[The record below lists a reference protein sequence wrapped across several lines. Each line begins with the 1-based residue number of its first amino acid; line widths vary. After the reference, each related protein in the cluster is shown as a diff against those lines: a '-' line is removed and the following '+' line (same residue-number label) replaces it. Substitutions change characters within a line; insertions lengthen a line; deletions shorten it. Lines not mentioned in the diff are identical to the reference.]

1 MAKNWWEEAP
11 VIQESKQEWWQAA
24 PVVEPAKP
32 EPTESGGFFGSVGSA
47 LKERVT
53 TARPAAQLFTGLGD
67 QKAATDELAR
77 AKKESGDAYKQTEFS
92 EIGDAF
98 KQGAFGTALGKTVDK
113 FKEVAGSSLGSMA
126 PAMVAGAGAALA
138 APAAL
143 PAAAVGT
150 AAFGLVSLGSYI
162 ADNISRQKEEQAKKG
177 QAYEDINRVT
187 ATTAAAFQTA
197 LDVFGFK
204 FFKPLGQLV
213 GIEGKATAEKAA
225 LEIVEAAT
233 RPNAYKKAVAR
244 GTATGIAFEVP
255 QEVTQSVLERWQAG
269 LALDPFKDPE
279 AAKEYMEAA
288 GGALL
293 LGGPMGAFSRTAQT
307 FQARRTPEGQALL
320 RTEVPAWV
328 QDTLDKEAT
337 DVEQPI
343 GTTGGA
349 GAPLAG
355 TTSAVPPAAGP
366 GEPGPPRVV
375 PSGTDVAGA
384 VAGEEQQP
392 GPLTPSAKPPGLFE
406 DVDTGA
412 DVQGQKPPAQSKAY
426 IEGTTGQR
434 DETPQEQVGIVAPN
448 KAGQS
453 KPPAAAKPA
462 AKPPAKPPAT
472 PVAELAPAESFGE
485 FKEQYDDLRARI
497 ATLSKPENRFDLVTK
512 EKREAAEKILQ
523 SLVQIN
529 SPLLGNL
536 DPMLVDNL
544 ADPKFD
550 GRGALDQAGQRRG
563 MQTQMFTKG
572 PSVERRVESALAL
585 AGQDRE
591 EAVRVLEI
599 SKAKLLKDLAAGV
612 YDKTWALSQKAPGL
626 PAGEAVDNVEAL
638 AQQHVDRQTT
648 TIDQAIALLS
658 GERRGMQN
666 KLFEEE
672 SKPERPVKEP
682 MGGVKP
688 VLQTQED
695 MLGAAP
701 EDKKANY
708 VSEQEKARQAYGE
721 KQREEL
727 LRSGKITPSQIAAQ
741 KKEDRERK
749 SGAPIERTG
758 NLFTTEREEKAP
770 AGRAISYVI
779 TEPGMSPVEAGTEV
793 SKSMRDQLV
802 TDYGEDVKFERA
814 DVYKRRQT
822 TEKKES
828 QPEKEAEQ
836 VSAETTEDVEQ
847 TLADKAENDLGIAN
861 VAKTKEGRLLTAFF
875 DAILPQSG
883 TESEQG
889 KHESLKS
896 VALKRM
902 LSYDIVAKGQE
913 YSRGVRAMLKYV
925 ANRMGGMPD
934 FEQALNDLPNMSAA
948 AQSRFFM
955 NHNLPDLTT
964 RRGMEEFNEQIK
976 KYIDVLPGTKEGA
989 AGKVKDRIQNGIY
1002 ISKVTFARMV
1012 TKVHGKTGEG
1022 KPRKPSTASIEE
1034 EYLVT
1039 DRSLPAIFKMLYS
1052 LRNYKDELSAGLLA
1066 AKNYIENPR
1075 RDSFAKVL
1083 ADAASDLAQWQ
1094 SYLSQRYGKT
1104 VAEIEALAPDLSPE
1118 QLNKLPVVDKDVK
1131 ASVAANTLYEGEGG
1145 KYAVDFRNWVNKN
1158 LDSETRAIFKSMV
1171 ADFQSDINEAKK
1183 FSEAITKYEVLRKER
1198 VQAKLQKAETTTG
1211 VKIPR
1216 APKLKPIAK
1225 GLPVVQMLSQVN
1237 PAIASLLKAGD
1248 LKGALKLMADA
1259 KNNPY
1264 YAVLANRLLDSGL
1277 TAKSRVVGSDHLE
1290 PLSGKKADKEAL
1302 DAKVRALS
1310 DMIEVSSMD
1319 AATKKSILADL
1330 NSKKLGGILSAMDRL
1345 DGEFKNEA
1353 QREILNETMAL
1364 LDKQFTWA
1372 GMYDP
1377 VTDEV
1382 VLREGGNKASQF
1394 NNHTLLHE
1402 SLHAALVRTMD
1413 LMEGSIKRPS
1423 DQNKIADI
1431 QWEGYSQ
1438 LYKLYNHA
1446 KGILSLEGLS
1456 EDNLYGLQDLHEF
1469 VSEAMTNPEFQA
1481 LLREIR
1487 FQAAPFSLW
1496 NTFTNA
1502 VGRIFNVKP
1511 NTTDSDV
1518 LIEVMKAT
1526 DAMMAGSMSLEGL
1539 APAPER
1545 RGMATKA
1552 LAKPIPRS
1560 LPNTPTSLSNLMNA
1574 RSWAEVKGSFPIL
1587 YNSAK
1592 ASSRPVALGMLT
1604 MRQIADLVRNRI
1616 PQVNNFIQ
1624 VAEDFLARKNN
1635 ILRESG
1641 DISKRWERVQSS
1653 DPDMSRLLAKVMHGA
1668 TISEVDPDKATT
1680 DQRNRNV
1687 QLLQDWNQLSPAA
1700 KAIYRQ
1706 VRDFYERRYEEYKG
1720 LMNQRVVQ
1728 MRQLGV
1734 SEQTILE
1741 IRNEFEKNKRKGP
1754 YFPLMR
1760 HGRFWYQTG
1769 SGKTREY
1776 YMFESAGQKEIHMAQ
1791 RIAQNPELESTIKE
1805 GSEFAQQMDLHARE
1819 SNFLRESFAAI
1830 DSANITGANSAAEKQ
1845 NLKDSL
1851 YQTFLANQPERS
1863 FRNQFMHRN
1872 NVAGYSED
1880 ALRNFASSSFH
1891 MAYQMA
1897 RFEHSPNMFSQI
1909 EAARMQL
1916 KDRVNVNKGR
1926 DVKLS
1931 RENNELS
1938 DYVTEMDRR
1947 LELMLNPTDIG
1958 IIPSLLSNIGFIWYL
1973 TAPASAIVNILG
1985 GMTIGL
1991 PTLVGQYVKA
2001 NPKASYTEATL
2012 AALGQ
2017 MKTAAGQIIAT
2028 GFNIERG
2035 ERLRDNRV
2043 MFPTL
2048 DRTKSMSKT
2057 ERAAY
2062 DRFVADGLID
2072 ITAVY
2077 DQSGLA
2083 ASPTESYT
2091 GLRHRG
2097 MEMLT
2102 SLFHNAERFNRE
2114 VMAMSAFRLA
2124 MDKRK
2129 GYADKDLAFA
2139 ESIAEAKDTTNRS
2152 MFDYSSPNKPRYFQ
2166 HPVARVV
2173 LQFKQFP
2180 QQMTFFLVHNMVN
2193 MLKGATPADRREARA
2208 RFVGTMGMAGIFSGV
2223 TGLWGFST
2231 VASIVNAVVNG
2242 LADEDEPPFE
2252 FELEFADWA
2261 VETFGKNVGTM
2272 LTRGIGNAA
2281 GIDLAGRLK
2290 LDDMWLR
2297 DSRKNQ
2303 DEVEALQSFL
2313 VDLLGP
2319 TVGLAVNA
2327 AQAVKLYNEG
2337 HADRALETIAPA
2349 FIKQP
2354 LVAARYANEG
2364 VNTLRGDPLMEEV
2377 GPFYLFMQSLGLR
2390 SAELAEIQF
2399 YNITIKGQEQA
2410 ILKERQNLL
2419 NLYALAFMANDADT
2433 VDKAYDKI
2441 DKFNSKNPTVFI
2453 PAESMSKSI
2462 TERLKK
2468 SSQTDH
2474 GLYID
2479 PKLEGVL
2486 RRHTY
2491 LD

>member
-11 VIQESKQEWWQAA
+11 VVQESKQEWWQAA

-213 GIEGKATAEKAA
+213 GIEGKAAAEKAA

-233 RPNAYKKAVAR
+233 KPNAYKKAVAR

-279 AAKEYMEAA
+279 AAKEYLEAA

-293 LGGPMGAFSRTAQT
+293 LGGPMGAYSGAAQT

-328 QDTLDKEAT
+328 KDTLEKEAT
-337 DVEQPI
+337 DVGQPI
-343 GTTGGA
+343 STTGGE

-366 GEPGPPRVV
+366 GEAGPPGVV
-375 PSGTDVAGA
+375 PPGADVAGA

-392 GPLTPSAKPPGLFE
+392 GALVPTEVDKYAARVPTSGQTVSAKYGEPDLTPPSSAEPPGMFE
-406 DVDTGA
+406 DVDTAA
-412 DVQGQKPPAQSKAY
+412 DIQGQKPPA
-426 IEGTTGQR
+426 
-434 DETPQEQVGIVAPN
+434 P
-448 KAGQS
+448 
-453 KPPAAAKPA
+453 AAKPA
-462 AKPPAKPPAT
+462 ARPPAKLTAAPTAPI
-472 PVAELAPAESFGE
+472 AELAPAESFGE

-497 ATLSKPENRFDLVTK
+497 ATLSKPENRFDLITK

-591 EAVRVLEI
+591 EAVRVLER

-626 PAGEAVDNVEAL
+626 PAGEAVNNVEAL

-658 GERRGMQN
+658 GERKGMQGS
-666 KLFEEE
+666 LFGAEP
-672 SKPERPVKEP
+672 KKEP
-682 MGGVKP
+682 TKVVPGESFEDVFTVKP
-688 VLQTQED
+688 GGGQAAAQPRE
-695 MLGAAP
+695 AAP
-701 EDKKANY
+701 
-708 VSEQEKARQAYGE
+708 
-721 KQREEL
+721 
-727 LRSGKITPSQIAAQ
+727 T
-741 KKEDRERK
+741 
-749 SGAPIERTG
+749 
-758 NLFTTEREEKAP
+758 
-770 AGRAISYVI
+770 GRAISYVI

-793 SKSMRDQLV
+793 SASMRDQLV
-802 TDYGEDVKFERA
+802 TDYGDDVKFERA

-976 KYIDVLPGTKEGA
+976 KYIDILPGTKAGA

-1171 ADFQSDINEAKK
+1171 ADFQSDINEAQK

-1237 PAIASLLKAGD
+1237 PAIASLLKTGD

-1302 DAKVRALS
+1302 DAKIRALS

-1330 NSKKLGGILSAMDRL
+1330 NSKKLGGILSAVDRL

-1402 SLHAALVRTMD
+1402 SLHAALARIMD
-1413 LMEGSIKRPS
+1413 LMAVGTNIGSVERMLA
-1423 DQNKIADI
+1423 QNKITDI
-1431 QWEGYSQ
+1431 QREGYGQ

-1496 NTFTNA
+1496 NAFTNA

-1641 DISKRWERVQSS
+1641 DISKLWERMQAR
-1653 DPDMSRLLAKVMHGA
+1653 DPAMSRLLAKVMHSA
-1668 TISEVDPDKATT
+1668 TISEVDPDKATL

-1687 QLLQDWNQLSPAA
+1687 QLMEDWRQLDPVA
-1700 KAIYRQ
+1700 KVIYRQ

-1720 LMNQRVVQ
+1720 VMSQRIIQ
-1728 MRQLGV
+1728 MRKLGV

-1760 HGRFWYQTG
+1760 HGRFWYQIG
-1769 SGKTREY
+1769 KGKTREY
-1776 YMFESAGQKEIHMAQ
+1776 YMFETEGQRDIHLAQ
-1791 RIAQNPELESTIKE
+1791 RRAQNPELPDPIFGSTYAE
-1805 GSEFAQQMDLHARE
+1805 QMDLHARE

-1830 DSANITGANSAAEKQ
+1830 DSANITGTNSAKEKQ

-1863 FRNQFMHRN
+1863 FRNQFMHRK

-1891 MAYQMA
+1891 MAYQLA
-1897 RFEHSPNMFSQI
+1897 RFEYSPELFSQI

-1916 KDRVNVNKGR
+1916 KDRVDVNKGY

-1931 RENNELS
+1931 RENTELS

-2048 DRTKSMSKT
+2048 DRTKSMSKI

-2062 DRFVADGLID
+2062 NRFVADGLID

-2114 VMAMSAFRLA
+2114 VMAMSSFRLA
-2124 MDKRK
+2124 MEKRK
-2129 GYADKDLAFA
+2129 SYADKDLAFA

-2180 QQMTFFLVHNMVN
+2180 QQMTFFLAHNMVN

-2252 FELEFADWA
+2252 FELEFANWA

-2281 GIDLAGRLK
+2281 GIDLASRLK

-2303 DEVEALQSFL
+2303 DEVESLQSLL

-2327 AQAVKLYNEG
+2327 AEAVKLYNEG

-2433 VDKAYDKI
+2433 LDTAYDKI

-2486 RRHTY
+2486 RKHTY

>member
-11 VIQESKQEWWQAA
+11 VVQESKQEWWQAA
-24 PVVEPAKP
+24 PVIEPAKP
-32 EPTESGGFFGSVGSA
+32 EPTESGGFFGSFGSA
-47 LKERVT
+47 FKERAA
-53 TARPAAQLFTGLGD
+53 TAMPAAKLLTGLGD

-77 AKKESGDAYKQTEFS
+77 AKKEASDVYKQTEFS

-98 KQGAFGTALGKTVDK
+98 KQGAYGTALGKTVDK

-150 AAFGLVSLGSYI
+150 AAYGLTALGSYI
-162 ADNISRQKEEQAKKG
+162 ADNIARQKEEQAKLGKP
-177 QAYEDINRVT
+177 YEDINRLT
-187 ATTAAAFQTA
+187 ATTAAAGSTA
-197 LDVFGFK
+197 LDILGGK
-204 FFKPLGQLV
+204 FFKPLGRLI
-213 GIEGKATAEKAA
+213 GIEGKETAEKAA

-279 AAKEYMEAA
+279 AAKEYLEAA

-307 FQARRTPEGQALL
+307 FQARQTPEGQALL

-328 QDTLDKEAT
+328 KDTLEKETA

-375 PSGTDVAGA
+375 PAGADVAGA
-384 VAGEEQQP
+384 VAGEEQQSDALIPSEVDKYAARVPAP
-392 GPLTPSAKPPGLFE
+392 GQTVSAKYGEPDLTPPPSAEPPGMFE

-412 DVQGQKPPAQSKAY
+412 DVQAQKPP
-426 IEGTTGQR
+426 
-434 DETPQEQVGIVAPN
+434 TPVKPTAP
-448 KAGQS
+448 A
-453 KPPAAAKPA
+453 KPPAAV
-462 AKPPAKPPAT
+462 KPPAKPPAA
-472 PVAELAPAESFGE
+472 PAAELAPAESFGE

-497 ATLSKPENRFDLVTK
+497 ATLSKPENRFDLITK

-529 SPLLGNL
+529 GSLLGNL
-536 DPMLVDNL
+536 DPTLVDNL

-550 GRGALDQAGQRRG
+550 GRGALEQAGQRRG

-572 PSVERRVESALAL
+572 PSVERRVDGALAL

-591 EAVRVLEI
+591 EAVRVLER

-612 YDKTWALSQKAPGL
+612 YYSQAFAFSQRSPTL
-626 PAGEAVDNVEAL
+626 PAGEAVKNVRVL
-638 AQQHVDRQTT
+638 GQQHVDRQIT

-658 GERRGMQN
+658 KERKGMQGS
-666 KLFEEE
+666 LFGAEPKKEPAEVTPGE
-672 SKPERPVKEP
+672 SFEDVFTAKPE
-682 MGGVKP
+682 GG
-688 VLQTQED
+688 
-695 MLGAAP
+695 
-701 EDKKANY
+701 
-708 VSEQEKARQAYGE
+708 QATA
-721 KQREEL
+721 QPRE
-727 LRSGKITPSQIAAQ
+727 A
-741 KKEDRERK
+741 
-749 SGAPIERTG
+749 
-758 NLFTTEREEKAP
+758 AP
-770 AGRAISYVI
+770 AGRSISYVI

-802 TDYGEDVKFERA
+802 NDYGEDVKFERA

-883 TESEQG
+883 TENEQG
-889 KHESLKS
+889 KHESLKG

-913 YSRGVRAMLKYV
+913 YSRGVRAMLKYI

-934 FEQALNDLPNMSAA
+934 FEQALNDLPNMSAY
-948 AQSRFFM
+948 AQSRFFA

-976 KYIDVLPGTKEGA
+976 KYIDILPGTKAGA

-1022 KPRKPSTASIEE
+1022 KPRKPSTASVEE
-1034 EYLVT
+1034 EYLIT
-1039 DRSLPAIFKMLYS
+1039 DRSLPAIFKMLYN
-1052 LRNYKDELSAGLLA
+1052 LRNYKADLSAGLLA

-1104 VAEIEALAPDLSPE
+1104 IAEIEALAPDLSPE

-1171 ADFQSDINEAKK
+1171 ADFQNDINEAQK

-1237 PAIASLLKAGD
+1237 PAIASLLKTGD

-1277 TAKSRVVGSDHLE
+1277 TAKSKVVNSDHLE
-1290 PLSGKKADKEAL
+1290 PLSGNKADKEAL

-1382 VLREGGNKASQF
+1382 ILREGGNKASQF

-1487 FQAAPFSLW
+1487 YQAAPFSLW

-1526 DAMMAGSMSLEGL
+1526 DAMMAGSMNLEGL

-1560 LPNTPTSLSNLMNA
+1560 LPNTPTAMAHLMSA
-1574 RSWAEVKGSFPIL
+1574 RSWSEVKGSFPTM
-1587 YNSAK
+1587 YSSAK
-1592 ASSRPVALGMLT
+1592 ASTRPLALGMLT

-1616 PQVNNFIQ
+1616 PQVSNFIR
-1624 VAEDFLARKNN
+1624 VTEDFLARKNN

-1641 DISKRWERVQSS
+1641 DISKRWERMQSS
-1653 DPDMSRLLAKVMHGA
+1653 DPTMSRTLAKVMHGA

-1680 DQRNRNV
+1680 DQRNKNV
-1687 QLLQDWNQLSPAA
+1687 QLMEDWRSLSPVA

-1706 VRDFYERRYEEYKG
+1706 VRDFYERRYGEYKTV
-1720 LMNQRVVQ
+1720 MNQRIIQ
-1728 MRQLGV
+1728 MRKLGV

-1760 HGRFWYQTG
+1760 HGRFWYQIG
-1769 SGKTREY
+1769 KGKTREY
-1776 YMFESAGQKEIHMAQ
+1776 YMFETEGQRDIHIAQ
-1791 RIAQNPELESTIKE
+1791 RRAQNPELPAPIFGSTYAE
-1805 GSEFAQQMDLHARE
+1805 QMDLHARE

-1830 DSANITGANSAAEKQ
+1830 DSANIAGTNSAAEKQ
-1845 NLKDSL
+1845 NLKDSI

-1891 MAYQMA
+1891 MAYQLA
-1897 RFEHSPNMFSQI
+1897 RFEYSPDMFSQI
-1909 EAARMQL
+1909 EAARIQL
-1916 KDRVNVNKGR
+1916 KDRIDVNKGY

-1931 RENNELS
+1931 RENTELS

-1947 LELMLNPTDIG
+1947 LKLMLNPTDVG
-1958 IIPSLLSNIGFIWYL
+1958 LIPSMLSNVGFIWYL

-2001 NPKASYTEATL
+2001 NPKASYMEATL

-2043 MFPTL
+2043 MFPTM

-2114 VMAMSAFRLA
+2114 VMAMSSFRLA
-2124 MDKRK
+2124 MEKRK
-2129 GYADKDLAFA
+2129 DYADKDLAFA

-2180 QQMTFFLVHNMVN
+2180 QQMTFFLAHNMVN

-2242 LADEDEPPFE
+2242 LADDDEPPFE
-2252 FELEFADWA
+2252 FELEFANWA

-2281 GIDLAGRLK
+2281 GIDLASRLK

-2303 DEVEALQSFL
+2303 DEVESLQSLL

-2327 AQAVKLYNEG
+2327 AEAVKLYNEG

-2354 LVAARYANEG
+2354 MVAARYANEG
-2364 VNTLRGDPLMEEV
+2364 VNTMRGDPLMEEV

-2419 NLYALAFMANDADT
+2419 NLYALAFMANDSDT
-2433 VDKAYDKI
+2433 LDKAYDKI
-2441 DKFNSKNPTVFI
+2441 DKFNDKNPAVFI
-2453 PAESMSKSI
+2453 PADSMSKSI

-2486 RRHTY
+2486 RKHTY

>member
-1 MAKNWWEEAP
+1 MDYAKLAAEFGGVPAP
-11 VIQESKQEWWQAA
+11 SKQGVDYAA
-24 PVVEPAKP
+24 LASQFGGTPVGEPAKP
-32 EPTESGGFFGSVGSA
+32 EPTESGGFFGSFGSA

-53 TARPAAQLFTGLGD
+53 TALPTAQLFTGLGD

-77 AKKESGDAYKQTEFS
+77 AKKEAGDVYKQTEFS

-98 KQGAFGTALGKTVDK
+98 KQGAYGTALGKTVDK

-143 PAAAVGT
+143 PAAAIGT
-150 AAFGLVSLGSYI
+150 AAYGLTALGSYI

-177 QAYEDINRVT
+177 QVYEDINRLT
-187 ATTAAAFQTA
+187 ATTAAAGQTA
-197 LDVFGFK
+197 LDIFGFK

-213 GIEGKATAEKAA
+213 GIEGKAAAEKAA

-233 RPNAYKKAVAR
+233 KPNAYKKAVAK
-244 GTATGIAFEVP
+244 GTASGIAFEVP
-255 QEVTQSVLERWQAG
+255 QEVTQQVLERWQAG

-279 AAKEYMEAA
+279 AAKEYLEAA

-293 LGGPMGAFSRTAQT
+293 LGGPMGAYSGAAQT

-328 QDTLDKEAT
+328 KDTLEKEAT
-337 DVEQPI
+337 DVGQPI
-343 GTTGGA
+343 STTGGE

-355 TTSAVPPAAGP
+355 ATSAVPPSAGP
-366 GEPGPPRVV
+366 GEAGPPGVV
-375 PSGTDVAGA
+375 PAGADVAGA
-384 VAGEEQQP
+384 AAREEQQP
-392 GPLTPSAKPPGLFE
+392 SALVPTEVEKYATRVPASGQTVSAKYGEPDLTPPPSAEPPGLFE
-406 DVDTGA
+406 DVETGA
-412 DVQGQKPPAQSKAY
+412 DVQGQKPFTQSKAY

-434 DETPQEQVGIVAPN
+434 DEAPQEQVGIVELN
-448 KAGQS
+448 KPTA
-453 KPPAAAKPA
+453 KPARPTPPPAA
-462 AKPPAKPPAT
+462 

-497 ATLSKPENRFDLVTK
+497 DALSKPENRFDFIVK

-536 DPMLVDNL
+536 DPTLVDNL
-544 ADPKFD
+544 VDPKFD
-550 GRGALDQAGQRRG
+550 GRGALKQVGQRRG

-591 EAVRVLEI
+591 EAVRVLER

-626 PAGEAVDNVEAL
+626 PAGEAVANVETL
-638 AQQHVDRQTT
+638 ARQHVDRQTT

-658 GERRGMQN
+658 GERKGMQRS
-666 KLFEEE
+666 LFGAEPKKEPTE
-672 SKPERPVKEP
+672 VTSGEAFEDVFTAKPEPKE
-682 MGGVKP
+682 
-688 VLQTQED
+688 T
-695 MLGAAP
+695 AP
-701 EDKKANY
+701 KA
-708 VSEQEKARQAYGE
+708 
-721 KQREEL
+721 
-727 LRSGKITPSQIAAQ
+727 
-741 KKEDRERK
+741 
-749 SGAPIERTG
+749 
-758 NLFTTEREEKAP
+758 EREEKAP
-770 AGRAISYVI
+770 VGKAISYVI

-814 DVYKRRQT
+814 DVYKRRQVA
-822 TEKKES
+822 EKKEA
-828 QPEKEAEQ
+828 QPEKEAER

-861 VAKTKEGRLLTAFF
+861 VAKTKEGKLLTAFF

-883 TESEQG
+883 TESEQS
-889 KHESLKS
+889 KHESLKG

-913 YSRGVRAMLKYV
+913 YSRGVRAMLKYI
-925 ANRMGGMPD
+925 ASRMGGMPD

-948 AQSRFFM
+948 AQSRFFT

-976 KYIDVLPGTKEGA
+976 KYIDILPGTKEGA
-989 AGKVKDRIQNGIY
+989 AGKVKDRIQKGIY
-1002 ISKVTFARMV
+1002 ISKVTIARMV

-1022 KPRKPSTASIEE
+1022 KPRKPSTASVEE
-1034 EYLVT
+1034 EYLIT
-1039 DRSLPAIFKMLYS
+1039 DRSLPAILKMLYN

-1066 AKNYIENPR
+1066 AKNYIDNPR
-1075 RDSFAKVL
+1075 RNSFGKVL

-1104 VAEIEALAPDLSPE
+1104 IAEIEALAPDLSPE

-1158 LDSETRAIFKSMV
+1158 LDSETQAIFKSMV

-1211 VKIPR
+1211 VKVPR

-1237 PAIASLLKAGD
+1237 PAIASLLKTGD

-1330 NSKKLGGILSAMDRL
+1330 NSKKLGGILSAVDRL
-1345 DGEFKNEA
+1345 NDEFKNEA
-1353 QREILNETMAL
+1353 QREILGETTAL

-1377 VTDEV
+1377 ATDEV
-1382 VLREGGNKASQF
+1382 ILREGGNKASQF

-1402 SLHAALVRTMD
+1402 SLHAALARLIDMMAATPTTGK
-1413 LMEGSIKRPS
+1413 L
-1423 DQNKIADI
+1423 NKVNDI
-1431 QWEGYSQ
+1431 QRQGYDQ
-1438 LYKLYNHA
+1438 LVKLYNHA

-1487 FQAAPFSLW
+1487 YQAAPFSLW

-1502 VGRIFNVKP
+1502 VGRIFNIKP

-1526 DAMMAGSMSLEGL
+1526 DAMMAGPMALEGL
-1539 APAPER
+1539 APATER
-1545 RGMATKA
+1545 KGLTVKGA
-1552 LAKPIPRS
+1552 AKPVPRS
-1560 LPNTPTSLSNLMNA
+1560 LPNTPTSLSNLMSA

-1641 DISKRWERVQSS
+1641 DISKRWERMQSA
-1653 DPDMSRLLAKVMHGA
+1653 DPNMSRLLAKVMHGA

-1687 QLLQDWNQLSPAA
+1687 QLLQDWNQLSPVA

-1720 LMNQRVVQ
+1720 LMNQRVTQ

-1760 HGRFWYQTG
+1760 HGRFWYQIG
-1769 SGKTREY
+1769 KGKTREY

-1791 RIAQNPELESTIKE
+1791 RIAQNPELESTVKE

-1845 NLKDSL
+1845 NLKDSI

-1909 EAARMQL
+1909 EAARIQL
-1916 KDRVNVNKGR
+1916 KDRIDVNKGY

-1931 RENNELS
+1931 RENTELS

-1947 LELMLNPTDIG
+1947 LKLMLNPTDIG

-2124 MDKRK
+2124 MEKRK
-2129 GYADKDLAFA
+2129 DYADKDLAFA

-2180 QQMTFFLVHNMVN
+2180 QQMTFFLAHNMVN

-2242 LADEDEPPFE
+2242 LADDDEPPFE
-2252 FELEFADWA
+2252 FELEFANWA

-2281 GIDLAGRLK
+2281 GIDLASRLK

-2303 DEVEALQSFL
+2303 DEVESLQSLL

-2327 AQAVKLYNEG
+2327 AEAVKLYNEG

-2354 LVAARYANEG
+2354 IVAARYANEG

-2433 VDKAYDKI
+2433 VEKAYDKI

-2453 PAESMSKSI
+2453 PADSMSKSI